1 MSEKVVG
8 TTQSALDASTATTWS
23 KVVSKHK
30 NGDEM
35 LVARFMGL
43 GLSRS
48 QAVKAIETAKE
59 EKKEALNNEAVVV
72 RRLCWERAT
81 GESV

>member
-30 NGDEM
+30 DGDEM

-48 QAVKAIETAKE
+48 EVVKAIETAKE
-59 EKKEALNNEAVVV
+59 EKKKALNNEAFVV
-72 RRLCWERAT
+72 RRLWWESAT

>member
-30 NGDEM
+30 NSDEM
-35 LVARFMGL
+35 IVARFMGL
-43 GLSRS
+43 GLARS
-48 QAVKAIETAKE
+48 EAVKAIETA
-59 EKKEALNNEAVVV
+59 KKEALNNEAVVV

>member
-35 LVARFMGL
+35 ASCGL
-43 GLSRS
+43 DG
-48 QAVKAIETAKE
+48 AIQGGAGDL
-59 EKKEALNNEAVVV
+59 ANV
-72 RRLCWERAT
+72 
-81 GESV
+81 S

>member
-1 MSEKVVG
+1 MVG

-30 NGDEM
+30 NSDKM

-48 QAVKAIETAKE
+48 EAVKAIETA
-59 EKKEALNNEAVVV
+59 KKEALNNEAVVV